1 MRSFLRSRL
10 VVPLLVCA
18 CALAAFSLWQRLA
31 PVEPE
36 KAAPAVLRVGME
48 DHYPPMA
55 FMDAQGRHT
64 GSDHDM
70 AEALYHQIN
79 AKCEFVIGS
88 FDDILRMM
96 SAGELDILVAGLA
109 ALEPRKQ
116 FMNFTEP
123 YYSSS
128 TIYIGRPGLAISED
142 GLRGKR
148 LAAQI
153 GSMQLDILKK
163 NWSDIATVLEV
174 PFKDIF
180 GLLARGEVDV
190 VLVDAVA
197 SYDFLKSEAGRD
209 FSMLGDPLQ
218 INDVLSLAR
227 IGVRKSDRELTEALN
242 RAIKTLR
249 VNGEYNRITRAYF
262 PFNIY

>member
-1 MRSFLRSRL
+1 MRSFLCRRL
-10 VVPLLVCA
+10 AVLFLVCV
-18 CALAAFSLWQRLA
+18 CVLTAFFLRQRLM
-31 PVEPE
+31 PSEPE
-36 KAAPAVLRVGME
+36 KNVPPVLRVGME

-64 GSDHDM
+64 GFDHDM
-70 AEALYHQIN
+70 AEALCRRIN

-96 SAGELDILVAGLA
+96 TAGELDILVAGLA

-116 FMNFTEP
+116 YMDFTEP
-123 YYSSS
+123 YYRSS
-128 TIYIGRPGLAISED
+128 TIYIGRPGLAISEE

-163 NWSDIATVLEV
+163 NWSNTATVVEV
-174 PFKDIF
+174 PFEALF
-180 GLLARGEVDV
+180 GSLVSGEVDA
-190 VLVDAVA
+190 VLVDAIA

-209 FSMLGDPLQ
+209 FGMLGDPLQ

-227 IGVRKSDRELTEALN
+227 IGVRKGERKLTEALN
-242 RAIKTLR
+242 KALMTMR
-249 VNGEYNRITRAYF
+249 VNGEYNHITRTYF

>member
-64 GSDHDM
+64 GFDHDM
-70 AEALYHQIN
+70 AEALCHQIN

-96 SAGELDILVAGLA
+96 SAGELDILVA
-109 ALEPRKQ
+109 
-116 FMNFTEP
+116 
-123 YYSSS
+123 
-128 TIYIGRPGLAISED
+128 GLAISED

-174 PFKDIF
+174 PFKNIF

>member
-1 MRSFLRSRL
+1 MTWSK
-10 VVPLLVCA
+10 PVC
-18 CALAAFSLWQRLA
+18 
-31 PVEPE
+31 
-36 KAAPAVLRVGME
+36 
-48 DHYPPMA
+48 
-55 FMDAQGRHT
+55 
-64 GSDHDM
+64 
-70 AEALYHQIN
+70 HQIN
-79 AKCEFVIGS
+79 AKCEFVICS
-88 FDDILRMM
+88 FDDILRRK
-96 SAGELDILVAGLA
+96 SAGELDIPVAGLA

-128 TIYIGRPGLAISED
+128 TIYIRRPGLAISED

-180 GLLARGEVDV
+180 VLLARGEVDV
-190 VLVDAVA
+190 VA

-227 IGVRKSDRELTEALN
+227 IGMRKSDRELTAALN
-242 RAIKTLR
+242 RAIKTPR